1 MRYVPSPNLLPLTRI
16 RERKRDHAFKL
27 WIYTLIAL
35 VILGVIPSALMSVHL
50 RAAKPENTEH
60 ITRFVN
66 DLNELQATLPKLKK
80 QVAELESASKAQELA
95 KLRIQWNTVLNQ
107 LAKLTTENIR
117 IHSFDASINRQA
129 QAHSINISIQIH
141 SKTLSQAREFLVIL
155 ESSELFDSL
164 TMADSRRTSSD
175 PSSPI
180 NSTINAVIIAEQ
192 PPEAK
197 P

>member
-1 MRYVPSPNLLPLTRI
+1 MNQIPSPNLLPLSRI
-16 RERKRDHAFKL
+16 SDRRRDHAFKVWL
-27 WIYTLIAL
+27 YALIVL
-35 VILGVIPSALMSVHL
+35 VLLVVVPSVLMSLHL

-60 ITRFVN
+60 LTRFVN
-66 DLNELQATLPKLKK
+66 DLNELQATLPMLKK
-80 QVAELESASKAQELA
+80 QVAELESASKSQELA

-117 IHSFDASINRQA
+117 IHSFDSSINRQ
-129 QAHSINISIQIH
+129 QQSQSISLSIQIH

-155 ESSELFDSL
+155 ESSQLFDSL
-164 TMADSRRTSSD
+164 NMADSRRTSSD

-180 NSTINAVIIAEQ
+180 NSTINAVIIAQQ
-192 PPEAK
+192 PQEPK